1 MNRLGHRSVL
11 RKQLRLAQSRRS
23 YQSIRK
29 LNLNLKEPE
38 GYSVILP
45 PEPFVFGV
53 SHIQPRSVPDH
64 IVKPPYA
71 RGGNPN
77 PVVIEE
83 IPIQDG
89 EKIELGGE
97 AELRIREAALL
108 AKKVREFAATQ
119 VKVRLFFFET
129 FLFTLRVEKMPKIK
143 KADFCK

>member
-1 MNRLGHRSVL
+1 MNRLARHWSVF
-11 RKQLRLAQSRRS
+11 RKQQLRLAQSRS

-29 LNLNLKEPE
+29 LNLNVKEPE
-38 GYSVILP
+38 GYNVILP

-71 RGGNPN
+71 RGGNQN
-77 PVVIEE
+77 TTVVEE

-89 EKIELGGE
+89 GKIELGGE

-119 VKVRLFFFET
+119 VKV
-129 FLFTLRVEKMPKIK
+129 
-143 KADFCK
+143 